1 MKMPAFEPSRRRW
14 DEFKQFHIQSG
25 KFVDFESGEC
35 IWVHPAPDPCDR
47 RMYSARQVQIVS
59 TADSDCPDLFDP
71 STGEKLPTAWL
82 TQGGQQML
90 AIDHEFNMAVGLRA
104 TNSGRSA
111 NLPQGIPTHLHSR
124 AAVYWGGEGQ
134 KPVGRS
140 QVHYNPPLVL
150 TLEQKRGVSALRD
163 QCQVWMTMLDIDA
176 TRWSESVVVS
186 GTPHKVVR
194 GAIPVTELFDKTIAD
209 LTISERVQLHLHG
222 VMNVRR
228 RVKLTHFSTVKS

>member
-163 QCQVWMTMLDIDA
+163 QCQVWMTMLDINVNA
-176 TRWSESVVVS
+176 WSDSVVVDC
-186 GTPHKVVR
+186 TPHKVPKGQPLITAV
-194 GAIPVTELFDKTIAD
+194 LDKTIAD
-209 LTISERVQLHLHG
+209 LTIPQRLQLLRHGHAAER
-222 VMNVRR
+222 RF
-228 RVKLTHFSTVKS
+228 VKLTHFSTVKS